1 MLKTISAVLLAASV
15 VAAPAL
21 AASGSKTDAAAVN
34 RTASVKSGL
43 PDANAKMHKHH
54 VKQARHHVHHKKMAY
69 RHHKKIGS
77 IKSAAKAGQKPSA
90 FSTKR
95 G

>member
-15 VAAPAL
+15 LAAPAL

-34 RTASVKSGL
+34 RTASVKS
-43 PDANAKMHKHH
+43 AS
-54 VKQARHHVHHKKMAY
+54 
-69 RHHKKIGS
+69 KI
-77 IKSAAKAGQKPSA
+77 GQKPFA